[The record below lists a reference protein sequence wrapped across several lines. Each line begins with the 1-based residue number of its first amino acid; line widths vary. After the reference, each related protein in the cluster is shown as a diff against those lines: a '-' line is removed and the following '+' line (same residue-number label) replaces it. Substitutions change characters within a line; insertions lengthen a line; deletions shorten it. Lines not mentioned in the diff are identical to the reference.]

1 MENIFISIILNR
13 RAEVLAQFVE
23 WSIPTLV
30 DIYGSNPIL
39 FTLYCIEKTK
49 LKRPGMAQ
57 FKKNKRGSEQSERLK
72 LLKETTN
79 RLNNDRLRGM

>member
-1 MENIFISIILNR
+1 MENFFISIILNR

-23 WSIPTLV
+23 RSIPTLV
-30 DIYGSNPIL
+30 DIHGSNPIL

-57 FKKNKRGSEQSERLK
+57 FKKKKRGSEQIVRFK
-72 LLKETTN
+72 LVKETTN
-79 RLNNDRLRGM
+79 RLNDRLRGM